1 MSVFVAEPDPPTP
14 FAYKRDPLKPV
25 AFRQQMNSIAE
36 IQPGQHLLIMKKF
49 QNPQHVLVKSSDSD
63 ENEITVFKEE
73 KGRIAETTM
82 KFPPLERPIFEITYE
97 KEVCQVEGADA
108 TVQKAE
114 DAVLRAE
121 GTSKRH
127 SSHFVTEMK
136 TGSPLTVDESCLLS
150 KDVAPTSL
158 TPITSDVALDEGD
171 HIAVEFE
178 ENRFNHGIVLRNMGP
193 SGVLTIPN
201 LNGDQTIPT
210 GFIRPT
216 KNGPKLFRVNYEQSV
231 PADQTKERACNVKGN
246 RILSE
251 KGPEYFATWARTGKP
266 MAVNM
271 SQLKTKKAQL
281 RHIHPLY
288 LERVTS
294 PNDIHVGDHLIQGYP
309 THWFHFLVAAKD
321 PSDPS
326 KVTCIYCLRTK
337 VAECDITLDLQ
348 DKDVYRIQYP
358 ESFAPKDAIDRA
370 RSQVGKRKFR
380 LDARMWFVRWA
391 KTGSDE
397 GIEVDFLDNHSLP
410 LTKSRIRSFA
420 QLNVGDAIVK
430 KEKRSFA
437 HYYLVTEVSSPY
449 ECEAIESYYG
459 ICKTTV
465 KFDPQNESEVF
476 YRLNYHPGACFLPGD
491 SVKMASHLVENYKHS
506 HQFFDDPTRCSRH
519 TSRCFINY
527 VKSGERN
534 AVDSDKLKDDRPWC
548 IRTVKVTSIDEL
560 LPGDH
565 IRRPVGIPLPQGCFH
580 HMMVAK
586 KPEENGSCSVFHF
599 SGEKS
604 FKKAKIS
611 QTMEKIDGNEVYRIC
626 YPERIDP
633 NVSLQFL
640 QRVSQYRPGEDHS
653 IPNKPNETDD
663 DSEAQALFQEFVD
676 QKKVCFII
684 LLKETIAH
692 GTR

>member
-1 MSVFVAEPDPPTP
+1 MSIFVAEPEPPTP
-14 FAYKRDPLKPV
+14 FAYKCDSLKPV
-25 AFRQQMNSIAE
+25 AFRQQVNSIAD
-36 IQPGQHLLIMKKF
+36 IQPGQHLLVEK
-49 QNPQHVLVKSSDSD
+49 QHLLVKSSNPD

-82 KFPPLERPIFEITYE
+82 KFSPLKTPIFEITYE
-97 KEVCQVEGADA
+97 KEICQVGSAYDAIQKADA
-108 TVQKAE
+108 
-114 DAVLRAE
+114 AVLVKAKC
-121 GTSKRH
+121 TSKRP

-136 TGSPLTVDESCLLS
+136 TGNPLTIDESCLFS
-150 KDVAPTSL
+150 REVAPTSL
-158 TPITSDVALDEGD
+158 TPITSHVALDEGD

-178 ENRFNHGIVLRNMGP
+178 ENQFNHGIVLRNMGP
-193 SGVLTIPN
+193 NGVLTIPN
-201 LNGDQTIPT
+201 LSGDPTIPT
-210 GFIRPT
+210 GFIYPT
-216 KNGPKLFRVNYEQSV
+216 TSGPRVFRVNYEQSV
-231 PADQTKERACNVKGN
+231 PADQTMKRACNVKGN
-246 RILSE
+246 RTLSE
-251 KGPEYFATWARTGKP
+251 KGPECFATWAKTGKP
-266 MAVNM
+266 MAVSM

-281 RHIHPLY
+281 RHIRPLY

-294 PNDIHVGDHLIQGYP
+294 PNDICVGDHLIQGYP

-358 ESFAPKDAIDRA
+358 ESFAPKEAIDRA

-491 SVKMASHLVENYKHS
+491 SVKMASHLVENYTHS

-527 VKSGERN
+527 VKSGERS
-534 AVDSDKLKDDRPWC
+534 AVDSDKLTDDRPWC

-565 IRRPVGIPLPQGCFH
+565 IRRPAGIPLPQGCFH

-640 QRVSQYRPGEDHS
+640 QRASQYKPGKGHS
-653 IPNKPNETDD
+653 IPDEPIETDGD
-663 DSEAQALFQEFVD
+663 NEAQALFQEFVD
-676 QKKVCFII
+676 QKKVCFYNV
-684 LLKETIAH
+684 T
-692 GTR
+692 